1 MSRELQ
7 ATDQMGPRVVPRSL
21 GPTVV
26 GGGAMMGRRVGRLQA
41 PLLDLFYMV
50 EEVPEVEFGKN
61 NCC

>member
-26 GGGAMMGRRVGRLQA
+26 GGGGDDGQEGRQTPSPSAGSVLHGGGGA
-41 PLLDLFYMV
+41 
-50 EEVPEVEFGKN
+50 
-61 NCC
+61 